1 MSYEVRWQRSAV
13 EDVNEIELW
22 YVLNVNW
29 EIAIK
34 VGDRIRDQVNSLEM
48 FAMRTRPS
56 RLPSF
61 RELVITGA
69 PYIAYVFIEEETVIV
84 AGVFHTSRD
93 FPPDELLARM
103 N

>member
-1 MSYEVRWQRSAV
+1 MSYEVRWQQSAKD
-13 EDVNEIELW
+13 DVTEIELW
-22 YVLNVNW
+22 YALNVTW

-48 FAMRTRPS
+48 FAMRTRPA
-56 RLPSF
+56 RTAGF

-69 PYIAYVFIEEETVIV
+69 PYIAYVFVEEEKVIV

>member
-1 MSYEVRWQRSAV
+1 MSYEVRWQQSAKN
-13 EDVNEIELW
+13 DVTEIELW

-29 EIAIK
+29 EIAVK
-34 VGDRIRDQVNSLEM
+34 VGDRIRDQVNSLET

-56 RLPSF
+56 RLEGC

-69 PYIAYVFIEEETVIV
+69 PYIAYVFVEEETVIV

-93 FPPDELLARM
+93 FPPDELLARVH
-103 N
+103 

>member
-1 MSYEVRWQRSAV
+1 MRWQQSAKN
-13 EDVNEIELW
+13 DVTEIELW

-56 RLPSF
+56 RLSGF

-69 PYIAYVFIEEETVIV
+69 PYIAYVFIEEATVIV

-93 FPPDELLARM
+93 FPPDELLARIR
-103 N
+103 

>member
-1 MSYEVRWQRSAV
+1 MNYEVRWQQSAKN
-13 EDVNEIELW
+13 DVTEIELW

-56 RLPSF
+56 RLDGF

-69 PYIAYVFIEEETVIV
+69 PYIAYVFIEESTVIV

-93 FPPDELLARM
+93 FPPDELLARL

>member
-1 MSYEVRWQRSAV
+1 MNYAVRWQQSAKD
-13 EDVNEIELW
+13 DVTEIEFW
-22 YVLNVNW
+22 YVLNASW

-56 RLPSF
+56 RQEGF

-69 PYIAYVFIEEETVIV
+69 PYIAYIFVEEDTVIV
-84 AGVFHTSRD
+84 AGVFHTARD
-93 FPPDELLARM
+93 FPPDELLSRL

>member
-1 MSYEVRWQRSAV
+1 MSYEVRWQQSAKD
-13 EDVNEIELW
+13 DVTEIELW

-48 FAMRTRPS
+48 FAMRTRPA
-56 RLPSF
+56 RAAGF

-69 PYIAYVFIEEETVIV
+69 PYIAYVFVENETVIV
-84 AGVFHTSRD
+84 AGVFHTARD
-93 FPPDELLARM
+93 FPPEELLARM
-103 N
+103 H

>member
-1 MSYEVRWQRSAV
+1 MTYEVRWLQSAK
-13 EDVNEIELW
+13 EDVTEIEFW
-22 YVLNVNW
+22 YALNVNW

-48 FAMRTRPS
+48 FAMRTRPA
-56 RLPSF
+56 RMAEF

-69 PYIAYVFIEEETVIV
+69 PYIAYVHIEDEKVLI
-84 AGVFHTSRD
+84 AGVFHTSRN
-93 FPPDELLARM
+93 FPPDELLARL